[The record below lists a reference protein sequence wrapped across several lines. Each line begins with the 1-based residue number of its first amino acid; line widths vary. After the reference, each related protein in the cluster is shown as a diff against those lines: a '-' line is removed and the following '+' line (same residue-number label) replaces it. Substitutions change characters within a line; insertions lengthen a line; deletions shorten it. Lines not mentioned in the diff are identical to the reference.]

1 MSLSAFPRSSSL
13 PARSLAQ
20 PRAGATSR
28 RAKVQQELLESEQ
41 MAVGIIFNALD
52 AFIQVDQAGVV
63 IE

>member
-1 MSLSAFPRSSSL
+1 
-13 PARSLAQ
+13 
-20 PRAGATSR
+20 
-28 RAKVQQELLESEQ
+28 VQQELLESEQ